1 MCKFGCFYRE
11 VYAVRNEGKYEAD
24 MNYEDDARWWIVIPI
39 YQLCYTG
46 DIKMLYRGYKDQ

>member
-24 MNYEDDARWWIVIPI
+24 MNYEDDAR
-39 YQLCYTG
+39 
-46 DIKMLYRGYKDQ
+46 